1 MDNTGLVSNILIAG
15 KTGVGKSAFL
25 NYIYGRDVAESRA
38 GSPVTAEGL
47 HEYEYYDLE
56 RGILFRFF
64 DTWGLEADRSEEW
77 HEAVI
82 AVVNKREG
90 ALDIADWF
98 HTIYYL
104 LSINSGRVE
113 TYELEAILK
122 PLYAKE
128 SNVTIIL
135 TNYNPDS
142 EMNVEKAEA
151 MEDVLMRELGIN
163 RDAMIRVNSVEK
175 KLLSGQVVP
184 TLGYEA
190 VWQRNRT
197 NLWQDVERK
206 LPLNLTRHLLDELEA
221 WRDRSYRSAEKI
233 RMITPQAM
241 ISWKARQIEKD
252 LESTLEQAALT
263 TEEAMAQGVRHYIQ
277 LMERYPLVGK
287 QADVGFKTRRVEL
300 GFDYSFKRTI
310 RKMVLGM
317 IPGIHFIYWAF
328 KRRTAERGIKKA
340 IDQQYETV
348 RQAIVQDV
356 QRGFENEMKQLGRTL
371 KQ

>member
-25 NYIYGRDVAESRA
+25 NYIYGSDVAESRA

-47 HEYEYYDLE
+47 HEYEYYDLN

-77 HEAVI
+77 HEAILSIVQ
-82 AVVNKREG
+82 KREA
-90 ALDIADWF
+90 ALEITDWF

-113 TYELEAILK
+113 AYELESILK

-135 TNYNPDS
+135 TNYNPKS
-142 EMNVEKAEA
+142 ALNVEKAEA
-151 MEDVLMRELGIN
+151 MEAVLMRELGIE

-175 KLLSGQVVP
+175 KLLGGQVVP
-184 TLGYEA
+184 TVGYES
-190 VWQRNRT
+190 VWIRNRK

-206 LPLNLTRHLLDELEA
+206 LPLNLTRHLLEELEA
-221 WRDRSYRSAEKI
+221 WRERSYRSAETI

-252 LESTLEQAALT
+252 LAETIDQASLKTEAALA
-263 TEEAMAQGVRHYIQ
+263 EGIRHYIQ
-277 LMERYPLVGK
+277 LMERYPLVGSK
-287 QADVGFKTRRVEL
+287 PEQMVPSRRVNL
-300 GFDYSFKRTI
+300 GFDYSLNSTI
-310 RKMVLGM
+310 RKMVYGM

-328 KRRTAERGIKKA
+328 KRWAAERGLKKA
-340 IDQQYETV
+340 IDQQYAQVKETIEHDV
-348 RQAIVQDV
+348 R
-356 QRGFENEMKQLGRTL
+356 REFEEEMIKLGRTL
-371 KQ
+371 NH

>member
-25 NYIYGRDVAESRA
+25 NYIYGRDIAASRA
-38 GSPVTAEGL
+38 GSPVTEEGL

-64 DTWGLEADRSEEW
+64 DTWGLEADRSDEW
-77 HEAVI
+77 HEAVL
-82 AVVNKREG
+82 AVVNEREG

-113 TYELEAILK
+113 AYEIDAILR
-122 PLYAKE
+122 PLYEKE

-135 TNYNPDS
+135 TSYNPES
-142 EMNVEKAEA
+142 AMNVEKAEA
-151 MEDVLMRELGIN
+151 MESVLMRELGIP
-163 RDAMIRVNSVEK
+163 REAMIRVNSVEK
-175 KLLSGQVVP
+175 KLLSGQLVP
-184 TLGYEA
+184 RLGYDA
-190 VWQRNRT
+190 VWTRNRV

-206 LPLNLTRHLLDELEA
+206 LPLNLTNHLLGELEA
-221 WRDRSYRSAEKI
+221 WRDRSHRVAESI
-233 RMITPQAM
+233 RIFTPQAM

-252 LESTLEQAALT
+252 LEATLEAAAET
-263 TEEAMAQGVRHYIQ
+263 TEEAMAEGIRHYIQ
-277 LMERYPLVGK
+277 LMERYPLVG
-287 QADVGFKTRRVEL
+287 APSDLVFKTRRVEL

-317 IPGIHFIYWAF
+317 IPGVHFIYWAF

-340 IDQQYETV
+340 VNQQYEVVKQTIEFDV
-348 RQAIVQDV
+348 R
-356 QRGFENEMKQLGRTL
+356 RGFEEEMRRLGRTL
-371 KQ
+371 SQ